1 MHDPREDVDHRDD
14 GDADPE
20 LRSPLPGAVV
30 AISVTDGQVVE
41 AGAPIAI
48 VEAMKMEHVLRA
60 PVAGSVSLR
69 VALGSQV
76 AGDQI
81 VATIVPVEEARVLPE
96 ERP

>member
-1 MHDPREDVDHRDD
+1 M
-14 GDADPE
+14 PE
-20 LRSPLPGAVV
+20 VIFNGPEGRLEGRYQPAKKK
-30 AISVTDGQVVE
+30 
-41 AGAPIAI
+41 GAPIAI

-81 VATIVPVEEARVLPE
+81 VATIVPVEETRVLPE

>member
-1 MHDPREDVDHRDD
+1 MATHQIKAPMACTVVDVMV
-14 GDADPE
+14 A
-20 LRSPLPGAVV
+20 SGARVR
-30 AISVTDGQVVE
+30 AGQVLL
-41 AGAPIAI
+41 I

-69 VALGSQV
+69 VALGSRV

-81 VATIVPVEEARVLPE
+81 VATIVPVAEARVLPE